1 MEERSWFL
9 NVLCSDLHSVK
20 TYRQLIVSLLFPLL
34 WVALTKWN
42 FPNNRTHKLC
52 DGLFRR
58 AIINKHLHK
67 NAKASGQ
74 IDNEAL

>member
-1 MEERSWFL
+1 MQPKQK
-9 NVLCSDLHSVK
+9 N
-20 TYRQLIVSLLFPLL
+20 YRQLIESLLFPVLG
-34 WVALTKWN
+34 VALTKWN

-58 AIINKHLHK
+58 ARINKHLHK
-67 NAKASGQ
+67 NVKASGQ